1 MAVYTGTVVS
11 FLTLIAYNDDCV
23 PRVTYSCV
31 VFPTSPGVTYH
42 IQVDG
47 FNRQQGAVAVSLVL
61 EAAGKSPSGSA
72 SGTPF
77 RTLTA
82 SPSPG
87 FQRPPN
93 DAFVDAGT
101 KLPAVGSSVGA
112 SLEEGEP
119 LAGYGAVGSVWY
131 RFLAPSLPASVKV
144 RVALLGGGGGGVGN
158 GVGHGAWGMGR
169 GSVHVMDAVC
179 VMSV

>member
-1 MAVYTGTVVS
+1 MS

-61 EAAGKSPSGSA
+61 EAAGKSPSG
-72 SGTPF
+72 TPS

-119 LAGYGAVGSVWY
+119 LAGDGAVGSVWY
-131 RFLAPSLPASVKV
+131 RFLAPSLPASVLRTV
-144 RVALLGGGGGGVGN
+144 RRQEWLDRFPGCGWRSFAVGLARHRPSS
-158 GVGHGAWGMGR
+158 GE
-169 GSVHVMDAVC
+169 
-179 VMSV
+179 